1 MKRPLTLSTERL
13 AKEGGAA
20 LKAVITG
27 TTMNSNIYYHSAS
40 PAAKNIFFFPLCL
53 GCFICGAEYKVER
66 RSYDSFLLL
75 HTKAG
80 AGLVEHNGKL
90 LHLRP
95 GSLCVIDCYNPHKYH
110 SLSSW
115 EFSWIHFD
123 GPLARPYFKL
133 ASPSGEPFA
142 NRSAPASVERI
153 LSQIIDPFSKGDRI
167 NEAQISRLITDLLT
181 DGMLCGNEEE
191 YTPDVIDDAIAYIAQ
206 NAPNPISLVK
216 LADMAS
222 MSTFHFGRVFK
233 KRTGFR
239 PHEYIIRT
247 RIDLAKVLL
256 KTTHSRVRQIAHE
269 CGFGSEASF
278 CTSFKKSTGQTPSS
292 FRAE

>member
-1 MKRPLTLSTERL
+1 L
-13 AKEGGAA
+13 
-20 LKAVITG
+20 I
-27 TTMNSNIYYHSAS
+27 
-40 PAAKNIFFFPLCL
+40 
-53 GCFICGAEYKVER
+53 
-66 RSYDSFLLL
+66 

-95 GSLCVIDCYNPHKYH
+95 GSLCVIDCYEPHKYH

-123 GPLARPYFKL
+123 GPLARPFFKL

-142 NRSAPASVERI
+142 SRSAPPSVERI
-153 LSQIIDPFSKGDRI
+153 LARIIDPFAKGTRI
-167 NEAQISRLITDLLT
+167 NEAHISRLITDLLT
-181 DGMLCGNEEE
+181 DGMLCKPEEDQA
-191 YTPDVIDDAIAYIAQ
+191 PDVIENALSYIAQ
-206 NAPNPISLVK
+206 NAQNPISLVK

-278 CTSFKKSTGQTPSS
+278 CTSFKKATGQTPSS
-292 FRAE
+292 FRAD